1 MLVEQLNLFA
11 ERDPF
16 DELTEHIV
24 KWYEANKAFNDRH
37 GCFTRN
43 FDAWLRDCFSSYC
56 GGNGASMLFG
66 QWTFYDF
73 SPRGLRL
80 TNMKKLIKT
89 ESGTE
94 WESIFFP
101 KQKILNAFGIKDD
114 KKDEEMNDDI
124 KEG

>member
-1 MLVEQLNLFA
+1 MIEQLTLFG

-16 DELTEHIV
+16 DELIEHLV

-37 GCFTRN
+37 GGYTRN
-43 FDAWLRDCFSSYC
+43 FDEWLLDCFSSYC
-56 GGNGASMLFG
+56 GGNGESMLFG

-73 SPRGLRL
+73 SPRGLKL
-80 TNMKKLIKT
+80 TNMNKLIKT

-101 KQKILNAFGIKDD
+101 KQKILKAFGIKDD
-114 KKDEEMNDDI
+114 KKDALKEEDNGTD
-124 KEG
+124 